1 MSDLEDPRVLFAAE
15 RTMLAWNRT
24 SLVLI
29 TFGFMVERSIV
40 LLKVLSPERA
50 GPVESAVVFWLG
62 LGFIALGAFSA
73 AYSSR
78 QYLVV
83 LRTLSPSEFPSGY
96 RITWG
101 LTVNLLVAVLG
112 AVLAAVLAFGR

>member
-1 MSDLEDPRVLFAAE
+1 MSDLDDPRVLFAAE

-29 TFGFMVERSIV
+29 TFGFMVERSNI
-40 LLKVLSPERA
+40 LLTLLAPERA
-50 GPVESAVVFWLG
+50 DPVAARVIFWLG
-62 LGFIALGAFSA
+62 IAFIALGAFSA

-78 QYLVV
+78 QYLTV

-96 RITWG
+96 RVVWG
-101 LTVNLLVAVLG
+101 LMVNLLVALLG
-112 AVLAAVLAFGR
+112 MVLAAVLALSG

>member
-29 TFGFMVERSIV
+29 TFGFMVERANILLQV
-40 LLKVLSPERA
+40 LLPERSD
-50 GPVESAVVFWLG
+50 PVGSALTFWLG
-62 LGFIALGAFSA
+62 IAFIVLGAFSA
-73 AYSSR
+73 GYSSR

-83 LRTLSPSEFPSGY
+83 LRTLTPSEFPSGY
-96 RITWG
+96 RVTWG
-101 LTVNLLVAVLG
+101 LVVNLVVAVLG
-112 AVLAAVLAFGR
+112 IVLAAVLAFGR

>member
-29 TFGFMVERSIV
+29 TFGFMVERANI
-40 LLKVLSPERA
+40 LLQVLSPERSD
-50 GPVESAVVFWLG
+50 PVGSALTFWLG
-62 LGFIALGAFSA
+62 IAFIVLGAFSSG
-73 AYSSR
+73 YSSR

-83 LRTLSPSEFPSGY
+83 LRTLTPSEFPSGY
-96 RITWG
+96 RVTWG
-101 LTVNLLVAVLG
+101 LGVNLVVAILG
-112 AVLAAVLAFGR
+112 IVLAAVLVYGR

>member
-1 MSDLEDPRVLFAAE
+1 MNTNLR
-15 RTMLAWNRT
+15 RGT
-24 SLVLI
+24 
-29 TFGFMVERSIV
+29 
-40 LLKVLSPERA
+40 
-50 GPVESAVVFWLG
+50 
-62 LGFIALGAFSA
+62 

>member
-24 SLVLI
+24 SVVLI
-29 TFGFMVERSIV
+29 TFGFMVERANI
-40 LLKVLSPERA
+40 LMKVLAPEQSD
-50 GPVESAVVFWLG
+50 PVGSAVTFWLG
-62 LGFIALGAFSA
+62 IAFISLGAFSA
-73 AYSSR
+73 GYSSR

-96 RITWG
+96 RVTWG
-101 LTVNLLVAVLG
+101 LMINLMVAVLG
-112 AVLAAVLAFGR
+112 ASLAAVLAFGR